1 MSERLLLDI
10 TKVELTDDAP
20 AERRSRRLV
29 PLLDI
34 AGPPIGFPNSP
45 DPASLKA
52 IRREIA
58 WGAKGSGLLIGSL
71 STLLAIPATATL
83 IPVVAH
89 RRWSMLWAFAAAL
102 LALFVIYDRLLLPI
116 FRRRYR
122 PLYIGACLKR
132 GLCPFCLY
140 VLPEAEH
147 DATTTTCPE
156 CGGVW
161 NRTTSHE

>member
-10 TKVELTDDAP
+10 TKIELTDDAP
-20 AERRSRRLV
+20 SEQRSRRLV

-34 AGPPIGFPNSP
+34 VGPPIGFPNSP

-52 IRREIA
+52 IRREIGR
-58 WGAKGSGLLIGSL
+58 GAKRSGIIVGVL
-71 STLLAIPATATL
+71 STI
-83 IPVVAH
+83 
-89 RRWSMLWAFAAAL
+89 
-102 LALFVIYDRLLLPI
+102 LALPAVGTLVPLILRYSWRRLLVFFVAMLLLLVIYDRLLLPI
-116 FRRRYR
+116 FRRQYR
-122 PLYIGACLKR
+122 PLYTRACLKQ

-147 DATTTTCPE
+147 EAEVTVCPE

-161 NRTTSHE
+161 NRAAKRA